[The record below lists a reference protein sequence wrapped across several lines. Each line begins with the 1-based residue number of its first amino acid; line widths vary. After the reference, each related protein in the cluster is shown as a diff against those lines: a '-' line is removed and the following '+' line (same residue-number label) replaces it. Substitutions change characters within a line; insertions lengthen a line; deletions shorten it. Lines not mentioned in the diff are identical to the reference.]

1 MCGIAGGFAITGN
14 GRIEKGTVE
23 AMLSRMRHRGP
34 DDEGLF
40 MDATGR
46 AVLGHRRLSIIDLG
60 GGHQPM
66 FNEDRSMAIVFNGEI
81 YNFQELRSEL
91 ESFGHRFRS
100 NSDTEAIVH
109 LYEQYGENCVSKL
122 KGMFAFA
129 IWDGVN
135 GRLFLARDR
144 FGKKP
149 LFYTAANGKF
159 WFGSEFNALCAAPDV
174 SRELDYTALDLF
186 LTLCYIPSPH
196 SILKA
201 VRKLPPAHTMS
212 VDERGVTMRRYWTL
226 DYVPKLDLDFEEAKK
241 ELRGKLEEAV
251 RTRLVSD
258 VPLGCFLSG
267 GVDSSVVTAIMSGLT
282 SEPVKTFSIGFPTS
296 GYDERSYAQTV
307 AERYHTDHHHFVVE
321 AASVEVLPEIVK
333 QYGEPFGDSSALPVW
348 FLARMTRQ
356 HVTVALTGDGAD
368 EFFAGYARYLT
379 GLRYEQAA
387 RRVPEVVKRSAAAA
401 AAPFQRPTGLLRK
414 LQRAA
419 RLLNM
424 PSAPRFAALN
434 LFLARQDKRRLYAP
448 SFLAHVDSAAERSIE
463 EAYSEKEGTD
473 LDKMTHALV
482 SGLLPDDFLVKVDI
496 GTMAHSLEARS
507 PFLDHELAEFTVKL
521 PPEYRL
527 NGRTTKHILKE
538 AFKDYFPPGFLQ
550 RPKQGF
556 QIPSKAW
563 FRQELKRYT
572 EDKILRGSLPRLG
585 VFNMEAVAQMLGEH
599 KHGRVNHETNIWNLL
614 VLSLWA
620 ESNVG

>member
-1 MCGIAGGFAITGN
+1 MRIHDTRLARIRHAVLAGRLKSGDFSYVEQLAWALMPTWSSKEMCGIAGGFAITGN

-40 MDATGR
+40 VEATGR

-149 LFYTAANGKF
+149 LFYTMANGKF
-159 WFGSEFNALCAAPDV
+159 WFGSEFNALCAVPDV

-212 VDERGVTMRRYWTL
+212 VDER
-226 DYVPKLDLDFEEAKK
+226 
-241 ELRGKLEEAV
+241 
-251 RTRLVSD
+251 
-258 VPLGCFLSG
+258 
-267 GVDSSVVTAIMSGLT
+267 
-282 SEPVKTFSIGFPTS
+282 
-296 GYDERSYAQTV
+296 
-307 AERYHTDHHHFVVE
+307 
-321 AASVEVLPEIVK
+321 
-333 QYGEPFGDSSALPVW
+333 
-348 FLARMTRQ
+348 
-356 HVTVALTGDGAD
+356 
-368 EFFAGYARYLT
+368 
-379 GLRYEQAA
+379 
-387 RRVPEVVKRSAAAA
+387 
-401 AAPFQRPTGLLRK
+401 
-414 LQRAA
+414 
-419 RLLNM
+419 
-424 PSAPRFAALN
+424 
-434 LFLARQDKRRLYAP
+434 
-448 SFLAHVDSAAERSIE
+448 
-463 EAYSEKEGTD
+463 
-473 LDKMTHALV
+473 
-482 SGLLPDDFLVKVDI
+482 
-496 GTMAHSLEARS
+496 
-507 PFLDHELAEFTVKL
+507 
-521 PPEYRL
+521 
-527 NGRTTKHILKE
+527 
-538 AFKDYFPPGFLQ
+538 
-550 RPKQGF
+550 
-556 QIPSKAW
+556 
-563 FRQELKRYT
+563 
-572 EDKILRGSLPRLG
+572 
-585 VFNMEAVAQMLGEH
+585 
-599 KHGRVNHETNIWNLL
+599 
-614 VLSLWA
+614 
-620 ESNVG
+620 